1 MEYCKYCGE
10 KRDIIEIGVN
20 ECVCSHSANGRH
32 SYTTQ
37 SYEAGYAFGEYTLD
51 KIIEIFRYFLIKS
64 KILRS

>member
-20 ECVCSHSANGRH
+20 ECVCKRSSDGRH

-37 SYEAGYAFGEYTLD
+37 GYEAGYAFGEYFGGYVLD
-51 KIIEIFRYFLIKS
+51 KLVEIFRYFFKR
-64 KILRS
+64 K